1 MRRAR
6 EEMASQKRETFA
18 QHRGMD
24 PNASEEC
31 LVLLPARLNGRDYT
45 GTGSSAAKRE
55 WSNRAKADCTNL
67 GNLGTSSSVDSK
79 RCKIPGI
86 MSIIN

>member
-31 LVLLPARLNGRDYT
+31 LVLLPARLNGRAGVPQSGLDPQ
-45 GTGSSAAKRE
+45 
-55 WSNRAKADCTNL
+55 N
-67 GNLGTSSSVDSK
+67 SVD
-79 RCKIPGI
+79 I
-86 MSIIN
+86 